1 MIEDKQGIAK
11 KNVHTSFYIGPNHM
25 GFFLCLGDFC
35 VKQILND
42 KFWCQV
48 KFSEHELYS

>member
-11 KNVHTSFYIGPNHM
+11 KMFIHVFILGQIIC
-25 GFFLCLGDFC
+25 FFLCIGDFC